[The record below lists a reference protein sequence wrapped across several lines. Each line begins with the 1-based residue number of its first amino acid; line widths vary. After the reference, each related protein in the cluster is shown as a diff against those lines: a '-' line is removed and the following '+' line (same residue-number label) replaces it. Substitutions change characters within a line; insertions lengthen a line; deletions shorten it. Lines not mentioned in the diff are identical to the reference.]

1 MSLGQYARNVGLL
14 VGQSFVQRVLGMV
27 TTIILARTLGAANFG
42 IYSVVTATSNSVY
55 GLVRL
60 GVDASIH
67 VHTAEGFN
75 DTATRQ
81 RMRELLAAG
90 FLMLLFAGALG
101 GGGCLLFG
109 ERLAV
114 AIYEKPEL
122 AVWIRVAGI
131 AVLLQCLSQF
141 FYATLVG
148 LHRFA
153 DYVRVM
159 VASAVLSVAA
169 ISLGALAAGLTGAV
183 AALLAVQA
191 VTVGW
196 LGIAMQSAL
205 RKENL
210 SLAFHNTAART
221 KSLLVFGFPFY
232 VSGLISIPVVYVLQ
246 GMVVRHAGLEELGY
260 LRAIMAFV
268 SIVAFAPTSAAAA
281 MISMFARTRA
291 QEGGALA
298 ARILQNVRM
307 ILVFSLLVAAA
318 VMVLLPWLIPL
329 LFGAQYMPALGAA
342 SVALVT
348 AVLTAVNG
356 VVSNALLSA
365 RKVMLLFG
373 ITALQAIVFLG
384 FGSYFIPSYG
394 LTGYL
399 TAELFGYMTAMV
411 VMLLI
416 ATPWLRRNGVRLGQ
430 LIGAVPLFLLLAAG
444 SVRLVALPG
453 SPSPVE
459 SFVGSCIVLLSLL
472 WAYRVIL
479 DPAERDVVRQMVE
492 AGSARLWKRP

>member
-1 MSLGQYARNVGLL
+1 MSLGQYARNVGML

-27 TTIILARTLGAANFG
+27 TTIVLARTLGATNFG
-42 IYSVVTATSNSVY
+42 VYSVVTATSNSAY

-60 GVDASIH
+60 GVDAAIH
-67 VHTAEGFN
+67 VHTAEGFG
-75 DTATRQ
+75 DAATRQ

-90 FLMLLFAGALG
+90 FLMLVFAGGVG
-101 GGGCLLFG
+101 GLGCLVLG

-122 AVWIRVAGI
+122 AVWIRVTGI
-131 AVLLQCLSQF
+131 AVFLQCLSQF

-148 LHRFA
+148 LHCFSEYA
-153 DYVRVM
+153 RVM

-183 AALLAVQA
+183 AALIAVQA

-196 LGIAMQSAL
+196 LGIVMRAAL

-210 SLAFHNTAART
+210 RLAFRNTAAHT

-268 SIVAFAPTSAAAA
+268 AIVAFAPTSAAAA

-291 QEGGALA
+291 QEHGALA
-298 ARILQNVRM
+298 VRIVQNVRM
-307 ILVFSLLVAAA
+307 ILVFALLMAAG

-348 AVLTAVNG
+348 AVLTAVSG

-365 RKVMLLFG
+365 RKVVPLFA
-373 ITALQAIVFLG
+373 ITALQAIIFLG
-384 FGSYFIPSYG
+384 FGSYFIPALG

-399 TAELFGYMTAMV
+399 TAELLGYLAA
-411 VMLLI
+411 LLVTLL
-416 ATPWLRRNGVRLGQ
+416 ATRPWLRANGVRLGR
-430 LIGAVPLFLLLAAG
+430 LIGAAPLFLILALY

-453 SPSPVE
+453 VPSPVE
-459 SFVGSCIVLLSLL
+459 ALAGFGILLLFLL
-472 WAYRVIL
+472 WAYCAIL
-479 DPAERDVVRQMVE
+479 EPGERDRVRRMAE
-492 AGSARLWKRP
+492 AGAARIWKRS